1 LWSAREINFGKPSFK
16 LSLTRVFQS
25 VGLAPL
31 MTQSNPAGLFATYR
45 DPSSPFQFR
54 RDHFKNDKMTKMEKL
69 KEVTELQ
76 TFGGLLL
83 DIEFRN
89 GMDDLSYM
97 IAEEI
102 PIEMEEGVDEES
114 SEELKE
120 LVGDENDDR
129 LISEEV
135 PEESEGLRE
144 DEVVDHALIGEKS
157 SSLDEVL

>member
-1 LWSAREINFGKPSFK
+1 
-16 LSLTRVFQS
+16 
-25 VGLAPL
+25 
-31 MTQSNPAGLFATYR
+31 
-45 DPSSPFQFR
+45 
-54 RDHFKNDKMTKMEKL
+54 MTKMEKL

-76 TFGGLLL
+76 TIGGLLL
-83 DIEFRN
+83 DIELRN

-135 PEESEGLRE
+135 PEESE

-157 SSLDEVL
+157 SSLDEVLLGTPGCEVVEV